1 MEDNI
6 FIKKKEKHWV
16 WSFRDIS
23 IDTRN
28 NYMNTWTNATR
39 YWLLLKRQFTSKSKL
54 HIFILPVL
62 LFIHLDCFGLSCHVL
77 QIYLALGLCKLKSN
91 LQVASSWSYSPSI
104 QLHNLTAQKDT
115 CMWTRGSCSEG
126 VNIDGILLSWAVP
139 QASFVSWP
147 FLLKWCTLSHE
158 WWYRTIPLRLISSK
172 TLQLTSKQLRWMK
185 STTGRKKERKV
196 LLILRWT
203 LPLMYSDCVS
213 FPDTYLTLHLHCVWT
228 LI

>member
-28 NYMNTWTNATR
+28 NNMNTWTNATR

-77 QIYLALGLCKLKSN
+77 QICLALGLCKLKSN

-115 CMWTRGSCSEG
+115 CKWTRGSCSRQQRVLTLMAFSSAELSHKLALLAG
-126 VNIDGILLSWAVP
+126 LLSLSDAR
-139 QASFVSWP
+139 
-147 FLLKWCTLSHE
+147 FLMSDDT
-158 WWYRTIPLRLISSK
+158 
-172 TLQLTSKQLRWMK
+172 
-185 STTGRKKERKV
+185 ER
-196 LLILRWT
+196 
-203 LPLMYSDCVS
+203 
-213 FPDTYLTLHLHCVWT
+213 YL
-228 LI
+228 